1 MTSSLFK
8 PGFEHFKIFVNG
20 CLCDKEPWQIVTLT
34 TTSVLAGVWLWGF
47 IFQEESLLSRGK
59 KTAFRLARKIPAI
72 ARRIDSELDKINETF
87 EKEVINR
94 NQGNPYITTIP
105 DKGKSHTE
113 IVELV
118 KQYLKFG
125 DFKWEEGYV
134 SGAVYYF
141 NTDLIKLL
149 TDVYTLASYTN
160 PLHPDIF
167 PGVCKMEAE
176 VVRMTA
182 NLFHGGPSSCGTMT
196 TGGTESILMAC
207 KAYRDYARSEWGIK
221 HPEIILPTTSHPAFD
236 KAGLY
241 FGIRITHTPVDP
253 VHYKAD
259 INAMRRA
266 ISRNTILLVGSTPNF
281 PYGTMDDIEEIAAL
295 GRQYNIP
302 VHVDACLGGFLVIFM
317 EQAGYKLP
325 PFDFSVPGVT
335 SISADT
341 HKYGFAPKGSSVILY
356 SEPKYRHHQ
365 FCVTTDWPGGVY
377 GSPTVNGSRAGGIIA
392 ACWATMV
399 SFGLNG
405 YVDATKKI
413 VETTKLID
421 KRLREID
428 GLFIFGSPATSVIAI
443 GSKVFHIYRL
453 SDALT
458 TRGWNLNPLQYP
470 EGSSTPTLSSAPDL
484 VPAGVQPNLHQVTQ
498 IPGYATWRIH
508 LCVTYM
514 HTTNGVADRFIA
526 DVEEEV
532 ALIMKDPSKEVDGK
546 LAMYGMSQK
555 IPDRSIVGDFTRF
568 FLDSMYYTPTDQ

>member
-1 MTSSLFK
+1 M
-8 PGFEHFKIFVNG
+8 
-20 CLCDKEPWQIVTLT
+20 
-34 TTSVLAGVWLWGF
+34 
-47 IFQEESLLSRGK
+47 RG
-59 KTAFRLARKIPAI
+59 
-72 ARRIDSELDKINETF
+72 D
-87 EKEVINR
+87 
-94 NQGNPYITTIP
+94 Y
-105 DKGKSHTE
+105 
-113 IVELV
+113 
-118 KQYLKFG
+118 
-125 DFKWEEGYV
+125 KWEEGYV

-266 ISRNTILLVGSTPNF
+266 IGRNTILLVGSTPNF

-413 VETTKLID
+413 VETTKRID

-470 EGSSTPTLSSAPDL
+470 EGPCSKLVDHYQPSHSQIDPVPSLLTTINPLTPSWSDSVPSLLTTTSPLTPSRSDSVPSLLTTTSPLTPSQTL
-484 VPAGVQPNLHQVTQ
+484 
-498 IPGYATWRIH
+498 IH

-514 HTTNGVADRFIA
+514 HTMNGVADRFIA

-532 ALIMKDPSKEVDGK
+532 ALIMKDPGKEVDGK
-546 LAMYGMSQK
+546 LAMYGMAQK

-568 FLDSMYYTPTDQ
+568 FLDSMYYTPANQ

>member
-1 MTSSLFK
+1 MTGSLFK

-94 NQGNPYITTIP
+94 NQGNPYITTLP
-105 DKGKSHTE
+105 DKGKSHAE

-125 DFKWEEGYV
+125 DYKWEEGYV

-253 VHYKAD
+253 VHYRAD

-266 ISRNTILLVGSTPNF
+266 IGRNTILLVGSTPNF

-302 VHVDACLGGFLVIFM
+302 VHVDACLGGFLVVFM

-413 VETTKLID
+413 VETTKRID

-470 EGSSTPTLSSAPDL
+470 EG
-484 VPAGVQPNLHQVTQ
+484 
-498 IPGYATWRIH
+498 IH

-514 HTTNGVADRFIA
+514 HTMNGVADRFIA

-532 ALIMKDPSKEVDGK
+532 ALIMKDPGKEVDGK
-546 LAMYGMSQK
+546 LAMYGMAQK

-568 FLDSMYYTPTDQ
+568 FLDSMYYTPANQ